1 MAGRPSLTHVG
12 RKKVGS
18 GGRFKWYQSQ
28 AEHEGHLR
36 TVSQTLR
43 ERELYAKL
51 SKCNFWLQEVDF
63 LGHIVYKEGIR
74 IDPKKAEAVVH

>member
-1 MAGRPSLTHVG
+1 M
-12 RKKVGS
+12 
-18 GGRFKWYQSQ
+18 
-28 AEHEGHLR
+28 R

-43 ERELYAKL
+43 KHELYAKL